1 LRSDA
6 SASRRAILTI
16 IILTL
21 FTLAM
26 GLGIPHLSVNSSIT
40 TVLPAD
46 HPDFRYNQ
54 EIEELFGANDELFV
68 LLEYSGD
75 DILVPELLEIN
86 AEIAS
91 RLGELEFLDS
101 VSALS
106 INTIFPPPLSAYDA
120 PAIRERVSA
129 DPLIG
134 RQLVGSDGKSA
145 LIVFPLATEVGFEH
159 QVLIDFVAD
168 VEAKLAG
175 FASEYP
181 GWSFSANGHPVINA
195 GIIQRLMQNF
205 LVLFPLAI
213 AVVMIIIAVLLRSI
227 RGMFIPI
234 LVTLSAVVWTFGLKG
249 FMRSPVT
256 ITESVIPVV
265 LISIGCADGIHIVSE
280 FFHNLHHSR
289 EPRPAIV
296 RSMGS
301 LKIPIILTSLTTALG
316 FASFVFSPGSSLRN
330 MGLFLAFG
338 VMVAMVY
345 SIFYIPRFLEF
356 YRPRKDTGG
365 DRRVKRQF
373 VLFRRLEH
381 LTAFAVRRRVIFLAL
396 TMAVIA
402 VSVLGILN
410 LSTDTDEIRYFKR
423 GDPVRRSAETI
434 ERNFGGI
441 SILSVVFSGREAS
454 FGEAENI
461 RKLDLLAQEFSEYEH
476 VSQVVTPAEI
486 VKYTNF
492 TFGSRN
498 PVFYALPDNDAQIG
512 RLIRFARMG
521 GQSQSPDSYLT
532 EDGSTA
538 RITIRLA
545 DSSTQAIREL
555 IGPLSERAGELFPG
569 MEIGFA
575 GDFLRLRNGEI
586 IIQSQVISLLTTLV
600 TIVII
605 TSVMFRSIAEG
616 LMVSAPVFVAV
627 LLNFFIMWI
636 FGVTLNPGTSI
647 IASVGLGVGIDYSI
661 HYFHRFKSIY
671 RAGGQ
676 FSESLVDA
684 AAETGR
690 GILANALA
698 VGAGFLILLASAYTI
713 INDMGWIITLSMAT
727 TALASLTIL
736 PAMLSLFRGHF
747 ERGRERGRDAA
758 SPGTNVPG

>member
-1 LRSDA
+1 
-6 SASRRAILTI
+6 
-16 IILTL
+16 
-21 FTLAM
+21 
-26 GLGIPHLSVNSSIT
+26 
-40 TVLPAD
+40 
-46 HPDFRYNQ
+46 
-54 EIEELFGANDELFV
+54 
-68 LLEYSGD
+68 
-75 DILVPELLEIN
+75 
-86 AEIAS
+86 
-91 RLGELEFLDS
+91 
-101 VSALS
+101 
-106 INTIFPPPLSAYDA
+106 
-120 PAIRERVSA
+120 
-129 DPLIG
+129 
-134 RQLVGSDGKSA
+134 
-145 LIVFPLATEVGFEH
+145 
-159 QVLIDFVAD
+159 
-168 VEAKLAG
+168 
-175 FASEYP
+175 
-181 GWSFSANGHPVINA
+181 
-195 GIIQRLMQNF
+195 
-205 LVLFPLAI
+205 
-213 AVVMIIIAVLLRSI
+213 
-227 RGMFIPI
+227 
-234 LVTLSAVVWTFGLKG
+234 
-249 FMRSPVT
+249 
-256 ITESVIPVV
+256 
-265 LISIGCADGIHIVSE
+265 
-280 FFHNLHHSR
+280 
-289 EPRPAIV
+289 
-296 RSMGS
+296 
-301 LKIPIILTSLTTALG
+301 
-316 FASFVFSPGSSLRN
+316 
-330 MGLFLAFG
+330 
-338 VMVAMVY
+338 
-345 SIFYIPRFLEF
+345 
-356 YRPRKDTGG
+356 
-365 DRRVKRQF
+365 
-373 VLFRRLEH
+373 
-381 LTAFAVRRRVIFLAL
+381 
-396 TMAVIA
+396 
-402 VSVLGILN
+402 
-410 LSTDTDEIRYFKR
+410 
-423 GDPVRRSAETI
+423 
-434 ERNFGGI
+434 
-441 SILSVVFSGREAS
+441 VVFSGQEAS

-698 VGAGFLILLASAYTI
+698 VGGGLPDPAGQRLYHYQRHGLDHHPVHGHHGAGFA
-713 INDMGWIITLSMAT
+713 DH
-727 TALASLTIL
+727 
-736 PAMLSLFRGHF
+736 PAGDAFAVQGPFRAG
-747 ERGRERGRDAA
+747 A
-758 SPGTNVPG
+758 GTGSRRCVAGD